1 VAEAPK
7 EFRWI
12 ASALDDLAKLPDD
25 VKRVMGFALWL
36 AQQGEKHPDAK
47 PLKGFGGG
55 AVLEVVED
63 HDRDTYR
70 AIYTVRFRDAVYL
83 LHAFQKKSKRGSR
96 TRKADIDLI
105 KSRLKLAEYDY
116 RERQKRKERGT

>member
-1 VAEAPK
+1 VGVEPK

-12 ASALDDLAKLPDD
+12 ASALKDLAKLPDD
-25 VKRVMGFALWL
+25 VKRMMGFALWL

-63 HDRDTYR
+63 HDGDTYR
-70 AIYTVRFRDAVYL
+70 AVYTVRFRDAVYL

-96 TRKADIDLI
+96 TPKADIDLI
-105 KSRLKLAEYDY
+105 RARLKLAEDDY
-116 RERQKRKERGT
+116 REQQKRKEQDT